1 MGVSQ
6 IELMEL
12 QELSLAEFLSSV
24 FGTNEPLKSITGSKK
39 SIFTQIGIYRYVC
52 VCYMYMCL
60 LTYMYL
66 YVLTYMY
73 LCVNVHVLVCVNL
86 HVLVRMC

>member
-12 QELSLAEFLSSV
+12 QDLSLAEFLSSV

-52 VCYMYMCL
+52 VCVL
-60 LTYMYL
+60 HV
-66 YVLTYMY
+66 YVF
-73 LCVNVHVLVCVNL
+73 VINL
-86 HVLVRMC
+86 HVQIPVYIIPIHFTLV

>member
-12 QELSLAEFLSSV
+12 QDLSLAEFLSSV

-52 VCYMYMCL
+52 VCVCYMYMCL
-60 LTYMYL
+60 L
-66 YVLTYMY
+66 LTYMCKY
-73 LCVNVHVLVCVNL
+73 LYILFL
-86 HVLVRMC
+86 SILL